1 MAWRTISINNQGGS
15 GTSPN
20 PIYQNTVGPFYA
32 SAQSTAAQYRL
43 FNGSSGQALSTLPTK
58 SGNKLQGFYTSQ
70 NGGGTRYI
78 DSTGYLS
85 GVPILSSDITI
96 YAYWTP
102 YYKVTLAKGEYGSG
116 GTSAL
121 YYKIA
126 GGGLYSDSALTT
138 LAETVIAPT
147 GGGNFKGYYY
157 NGVEMIDASGNVL
170 AAAQAIT
177 ISNNVSF
184 DAAWFGGAVDYF
196 GLASSALVP
205 FESDDGTTRPRV
217 VTRHYGKGQGGDETG
232 PVWMNPTTKYMVVAN
247 TTFATSLGKAFA
259 AVYSGGT
266 MTKTGYM
273 ISSVTIETRI
283 GQFPVVT
290 VSAVANEGADAINT
304 FAISI
309 PILGRARP
317 QNLLNAFSGG
327 GELQA
332 YTLAAMCEPVVM
344 QLALAPCASD
354 AVNGRLE
361 AHGETLAVY
370 GESVPACTSAGG
382 FTEVGTPSAR
392 SGVGWTRY
400 SISGVKEVF

>member
-1 MAWRTISINNQGGS
+1 MAWRTITINNQGGS

-20 PIYQNTVGPFYA
+20 PIYQQTTGPYCA
-32 SAQSTAAQYRL
+32 SAQSSASQYRL
-43 FNGSSGQALSTLPTK
+43 FDGYNGQALTSVPTK
-58 SGNKLQGFYTSQ
+58 SGNILHGFWSGT
-70 NGGGTRYI
+70 NGTGTYYM
-78 DSTGYLS
+78 SPTGYLS
-85 GVPILSSDITI
+85 LGGPLSSDLTL
-96 YAYWTP
+96 YAYWTA
-102 YYKVTLAKGEYGSG
+102 YATITLSPGEYGSG
-116 GTSAL
+116 GTSTL
-121 YYKIA
+121 YYKVA
-126 GGGLYSDSALTT
+126 GGGLYTNTSLTT
-138 LAETVIAPT
+138 PATSITPPT
-147 GGGNFKGYYY
+147 GGGTFRGYYY
-157 NGVEMIDASGNVL
+157 NGVLMIDAGGNVL
-170 AAAQAIT
+170 AAAQAAT
-177 ISNNVSF
+177 F
-184 DAAWFGGAVDYF
+184 TGDATFEAGWFGGAVDYF

-259 AVYSGGT
+259 AKYSGGT

-273 ISSVTIETRI
+273 ITSVTIETSI

-332 YTLAAMCEPVVM
+332 YTLAAQCEPVVM

-361 AHGETLAVY
+361 AHGEMLAVY
-370 GESVPACTSAGG
+370 GESVPACTPAGG

>member
-1 MAWRTISINNQGGS
+1 MAWYTINFNANGGTLNSTSPLYYNSTGHYWATAQNTGTGYRIYSITKPTRSNYIFNGFWTGQNAS
-15 GTSPN
+15 GTRVVSPTGILYSSFDN
-20 PIYQNTVGPFYA
+20 PFSSSPQTVYA
-32 SAQSTAAQYRL
+32 AWNNYAIIT
-43 FNGSSGQALSTLPTK
+43 LSP
-58 SGNKLQGFYTSQ
+58 
-70 NGGGTRYI
+70 
-78 DSTGYLS
+78 
-85 GVPILSSDITI
+85 
-96 YAYWTP
+96 
-102 YYKVTLAKGEYGSG
+102 GEYGSG
-116 GTSAL
+116 GTAAL
-121 YYKIA
+121 YYKVD
-126 GGGLYSDSALTT
+126 GGGLYTDTDLTT
-138 LAETVIAPT
+138 LATSITPPT
-147 GGGNFKGYYY
+147 SGGVFRGYVYD
-157 NGVEMIDASGNVL
+157 GVLMIDAEGTVLPAAQAATFSGNVTFE
-170 AAAQAIT
+170 AR
-177 ISNNVSF
+177 
-184 DAAWFGGAVDYF
+184 WFGEVVDYF

-217 VTRHYGKGQGGDETG
+217 VTRHYGKGQGGDEAG

-259 AVYSGGT
+259 AQYSGGT

-273 ISSVTIETRI
+273 ITSVTIETSI

-317 QNLLNAFSGG
+317 QNLLNAFTGG

-332 YTLAAMCEPVVM
+332 FTLAATCEPVVM

-361 AHGETLAVY
+361 AHGEMLAVY
-370 GESVPACTSAGG
+370 GDSAPTCTSAGG
-382 FTEVGTPSAR
+382 FTEVGAPSVR

>member
-1 MAWRTISINNQGGS
+1 MAWYTITLNNNGGS
-15 GTSPN
+15 GTSPTTAYYN
-20 PIYQNTVGPFYA
+20 SSGNYWATAKNTGA
-32 SAQSTAAQYRL
+32 SYRL
-43 FNGSSGQALSTLPTK
+43 YSITTPTRANYVFNGFWTGSNNNGTQVIGSGGMTWGMATNPFSS
-58 SGNKLQGFYTSQ
+58 TSQ
-70 NGGGTRYI
+70 TVYAGWLPYAT
-78 DSTGYLS
+78 
-85 GVPILSSDITI
+85 IT
-96 YAYWTP
+96 
-102 YYKVTLAKGEYGSG
+102 LNKGEYGTG
-116 GTSAL
+116 GTSSF
-121 YYKIA
+121 YYKLD
-126 GGGLYSDSALTT
+126 GGGFYSDTSLTT
-138 LAETVIAPT
+138 AITSITPPT
-147 GGGNFKGYYY
+147 GCGTFTGYTLNGVTYIDRNGNFT
-157 NGVEMIDASGNVL
+157 
-170 AAAQAIT
+170 AALLNAAIT
-177 ISNNVSF
+177 RNYTLTAS
-184 DAAWFGGAVDYF
+184 WFGGAVDYF

-205 FESDDGTTRPRV
+205 FESDDGITRPRV

-266 MTKTGYM
+266 MTRTGYM
-273 ISSVTIETRI
+273 ITSVTIETSI